1 MTCEHNKLREQ
12 STLTAEDSKFLSGVT
27 DHLSS
32 VSALK
37 RLTLM
42 SILCSEV
49 SEMEDP
55 FGGWWGRIDSPA
67 K

>member
-1 MTCEHNKLREQ
+1 MSCDLNKLSEQ
-12 STLTAEDSKFLSGVT
+12 SALTAEDSEFLSGVT
-27 DHLSS
+27 KYLSS